1 MNVCYC
7 DLCGL
12 PVHGKRFYLVVV
24 SDDPKPGGQRV
35 PQSKE
40 QYEIDESCYKLLC
53 MIFDLKKERIAEV
66 KKFLD
71 ETYKLPANR
80 KKKTKK
86 RRGGKVYFRIE
97 RKNGG
102 K

>member
-12 PVHGKRFYLVVV
+12 PVHGKRYYLVVV
-24 SDDPKPGGQRV
+24 CDDPRPGAPRV

-40 QYEIDESCYKLLC
+40 QYEIDESCYALLGK
-53 MIFDLKKERIAEV
+53 IFDLKKAKIAEV

-71 ETYKLPANR
+71 ETYKMPANR

-86 RRGGKVYFRIE
+86 SRGGKVYFSIHPKQE
-97 RKNGG
+97 K
-102 K
+102 

>member
-12 PVHGKRFYLVVV
+12 PVHGKRYYLVVV
-24 SDDPKPGGQRV
+24 SDDPKAPRRG

-40 QYEIDESCYKLLC
+40 QYEIDESCYILLC
-53 MIFDLKKERIAEV
+53 KIFDLKKERITEV

-71 ETYKLPANR
+71 ETYKLPTNR

-86 RRGGKVYFRIE
+86 SRGSRIIFSIHPKKE
-97 RKNGG
+97 K
-102 K
+102 